1 MHLFNTNAK
10 DQQLVRNDIL
20 SELTFA
26 YSLMR
31 VIARRNF
38 KETTLALLITFF
50 TTTKQRNRRFF
61 RFSSQ
66 SSQENKNDEASPT
79 NKSCLCGEPKIFK
92 VNYIM
97 LLK

>member
-1 MHLFNTNAK
+1 M
-10 DQQLVRNDIL
+10 RNDIL

-31 VIARRNF
+31 VIARGNF

-50 TTTKQRNRRFF
+50 TITKQRNRRFF

-66 SSQENKNDEASPT
+66 SSQENKNGEASPT
-79 NKSCLCGEPKIFK
+79 NKSCLCGEPRILE